1 MATLN
6 DVRRFAMAL
15 PEVAEHPS
23 YDGQASWTVKGKGFV
38 WERSLR
44 KSDLKELGDD
54 APAGPIL
61 GVRTEDLEMKD
72 AMLASEPGIF
82 FATTHFDGYP
92 AVLVRLK
99 KIELKLLKQVI
110 IDAWLTRAP
119 KRLAD
124 AFLER
129 QGSKK

>member
-6 DVRRFAMAL
+6 DVRRLAMAL

-38 WERSLR
+38 WERPLR
-44 KSDLKELGDD
+44 KSDLAELGDD
-54 APAGPIL
+54 APSGPIL

-82 FATTHFDGYP
+82 FTTSHFDGYP
-92 AVLVRLK
+92 SVLVRLN
-99 KIELKLLKQVI
+99 KIGLKLLKQVI
-110 IDAWLTRAP
+110 VDAWLTRAP
-119 KRLAD
+119 KRLANE
-124 AFLER
+124 FLKDR
-129 QGSKK
+129 V